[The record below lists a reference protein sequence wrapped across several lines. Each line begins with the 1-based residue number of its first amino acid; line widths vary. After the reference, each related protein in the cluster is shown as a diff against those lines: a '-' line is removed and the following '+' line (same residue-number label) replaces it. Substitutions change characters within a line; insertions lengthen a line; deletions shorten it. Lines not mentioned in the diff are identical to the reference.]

1 MTDNNTAL
9 KKAGLKVTLP
19 RLKILEV
26 LQEPACH
33 HVSAEDLYKRLIDM
47 GEEIGLATVYRVL
60 NQFDDAGIVTRHNFE
75 GGKSVF
81 ELTQQHHHDHLICLD
96 CGKVIEF
103 SDESIETRQRDIAT
117 RHGIKLTNHSL
128 YLYGHCA
135 LAIATKTKHCTTSNV
150 CQTVKKKPMP
160 ASAFLCLS
168 VTPPAFPAG
177 QRQRHRGVSSPESQ
191 RKCGFYF
198 PHSSS
203 ALPDTEW

>member
-26 LQEPACH
+26 LQEPEGH

-47 GEEIGLATVYRVL
+47 SEEIGLATVYRVL

-81 ELTQQHHHDHLICLD
+81 ELTQQQHHDHLICLD

-103 SDESIETRQRDIAT
+103 RDEYIEERQRAIAK
-117 RHGIKLTNHSL
+117 RHGIKLSNHSL

-135 LAIATKTKHCTTSNV
+135 LGD
-150 CQTVKKKPMP
+150 
-160 ASAFLCLS
+160 CLEDE
-168 VTPPAFPAG
+168 TLHD
-177 QRQRHRGVSSPESQ
+177 Q
-191 RKCGFYF
+191 
-198 PHSSS
+198 
-203 ALPDTEW
+203 

>member
-1 MTDNNTAL
+1 MTDNNKAL
-9 KKAGLKVTLP
+9 KNAGLKVTLP

-26 LQEPACH
+26 LQDHECH
-33 HVSAEDLYKRLIDM
+33 HVSAEDLYKKLIDI

-103 SDESIETRQRDIAT
+103 TDDAIEVRQRNIAE
-117 RHGIKLTNHSL
+117 RHGIKLSNHSL

-135 LAIATKTKHCTTSNV
+135 
-150 CQTVKKKPMP
+150 
-160 ASAFLCLS
+160 
-168 VTPPAFPAG
+168 AG
-177 QRQRHRGVSSPESQ
+177 NCKEDSHAHDE
-191 RKCGFYF
+191 K
-198 PHSSS
+198 
-203 ALPDTEW
+203 

>member
-1 MTDNNTAL
+1 MTDNNSAL

-81 ELTQQHHHDHLICLD
+81 ELTQQQHHDHLICLD
-96 CGKVIEF
+96 CGRVIEF
-103 SDESIETRQRDIAT
+103 SDEFIETRQRDIAK
-117 RHGIKLTNHSL
+117 RFGIKLTNHSL
-128 YLYGHCA
+128 YLYGHCTDGDCREDDS
-135 LAIATKTKHCTTSNV
+135 LHEE
-150 CQTVKKKPMP
+150 
-160 ASAFLCLS
+160 
-168 VTPPAFPAG
+168 
-177 QRQRHRGVSSPESQ
+177 R
-191 RKCGFYF
+191 
-198 PHSSS
+198 
-203 ALPDTEW
+203 

>member
-1 MTDNNTAL
+1 MTDNNKAL
-9 KKAGLKVTLP
+9 KNAGLKVTLP

-26 LQEPACH
+26 LQDPECH
-33 HVSAEDLYKRLIDM
+33 HVSAEDLYKKLIDI

-103 SDESIETRQRDIAT
+103 NDEFIEERQKNIAE
-117 RHGIKLTNHSL
+117 RYGIKLSNHSL

-135 LAIATKTKHCTTSNV
+135 DGDC
-150 CQTVKKKPMP
+150 
-160 ASAFLCLS
+160 
-168 VTPPAFPAG
+168 
-177 QRQRHRGVSSPESQ
+177 REDSSLHDA
-191 RKCGFYF
+191 K
-198 PHSSS
+198 
-203 ALPDTEW
+203 A

>member
-26 LQEPACH
+26 LQGPDNH

-103 SDESIETRQRDIAT
+103 SDDSIEARQREIAARYGIRLTNTACTCTATAQKATAAKMNMPTTRQRN
-117 RHGIKLTNHSL
+117 NHRIV
-128 YLYGHCA
+128 YR
-135 LAIATKTKHCTTSNV
+135 
-150 CQTVKKKPMP
+150 QKP
-160 ASAFLCLS
+160 
-168 VTPPAFPAG
+168 T
-177 QRQRHRGVSSPESQ
+177 
-191 RKCGFYF
+191 
-198 PHSSS
+198 
-203 ALPDTEW
+203 

>member
-26 LQEPACH
+26 LQEPDNH

-75 GGKSVF
+75 GGKSVV

-103 SDESIETRQRDIAT
+103 SDDSIEARQREIAAK
-117 RHGIKLTNHSL
+117 HGIRLTNHSL

-135 LAIATKTKHCTTSNV
+135 EGDCREDEHAHDDVTK
-150 CQTVKKKPMP
+150 
-160 ASAFLCLS
+160 
-168 VTPPAFPAG
+168 
-177 QRQRHRGVSSPESQ
+177 
-191 RKCGFYF
+191 
-198 PHSSS
+198 
-203 ALPDTEW
+203 